1 MYANQPL
8 LPRWKEVHVSPYHPR
23 KLPRRKVLAKRRDP
37 AGLHGKITWWFE
49 KQPALQESLSQQSNG
64 PPEEPTSDISPARTI
79 PVTSK
84 PNVSA
89 GNQQRRRRCKQAK
102 KEAALDLKEASQELS
117 SDASPYLHPRK
128 VPRKPKQSTLA
139 MDLSVVKDAKTTTDA
154 VKNKEAMSVNTND
167 VMQFQDRKSNDAAVS
182 T

>member
-89 GNQQRRRRCKQAK
+89 GNQQRRRRSFPRTFQRCFSLPPPK
-102 KEAALDLKEASQELS
+102 KSSQETQTVNFSHGSLCC
-117 SDASPYLHPRK
+117 
-128 VPRKPKQSTLA
+128 QGC
-139 MDLSVVKDAKTTTDA
+139 KDDYRC
-154 VKNKEAMSVNTND
+154 S
-167 VMQFQDRKSNDAAVS
+167 
-182 T
+182 